1 MSANLKWASFFFC
14 TIIFGASPYL
24 FMLINL
30 HVIEGNS
37 NSNYF
42 FFYIL
47 ITAPVAFIILL
58 IGLFK
63 FFKSRR
69 A

>member
-1 MSANLKWASFFFC
+1 MSANLKWASFFLC

-37 NSNYF
+37 NLNYF

-47 ITAPVAFIILL
+47 ITAPVALIILL
-58 IGLFK
+58 FGLFR